1 MIKSGIFQQ
10 FSANKEPTSRV
21 VFSFQD
27 QANLI
32 LYSKQEKKNKK

>member
-10 FSANKEPTSRV
+10 FSTNEDPTTRV
-21 VFSFQD
+21 VFSFQE

-32 LYSKQEKKNKK
+32 LYSNQEKK